1 MGTGLPS
8 ICRVDVLHV
17 VVPMTS
23 PFRKA
28 GRIQHDCDNAIVRVE
43 TEDGIVGW
51 GEAASAPLLTGD
63 TGERIASSIHFLAE
77 GLIGRDPRNIAR
89 LHRDLSAAMLHNH
102 SAVCAIDIALHD
114 VVGKALGVPVFQLIG
129 GQSREILPASVGLNA
144 EPDEAATA
152 KEWLDLGAEAFK
164 AKVSLADPAFEQA
177 ALKNIRDAI
186 GLDVLLAIDANGAW
200 TPAEA
205 LRFLDAVAHLDLAF
219 CEQPIASGSLTRLRS
234 VAERSPVPIY
244 ADESF
249 REPQDLITH
258 AEAGVAGVS
267 MKTIKMGGITGFMSA
282 AYLARLL
289 TLGVNVAGKSAT
301 SSIGS
306 SAMLHIG
313 TALPEMSGGIGLS
326 NHKLVEDLVLAP
338 VGLANGEL
346 RAPTG
351 PGLGIEVDESVVDGY
366 VKTRT
371 RLTA

>member
-1 MGTGLPS
+1 MR
-8 ICRVDVLHV
+8 IVRVDAVHV

-28 GRIQHDCDNAIVRVE
+28 GRVQHDCDNALVRIE
-43 TEDGIVGW
+43 TDDGIVGW

-63 TGERIASSIHFLAE
+63 TGARIASSIHYLAD
-77 GLIGRDPRNIAR
+77 GLIGRDPRSTAL
-89 LHRDLSAAMLHNH
+89 LHRDLSAAMLDNH

-114 VVGKALGVPVFQLIG
+114 IAGRALGVPIFQLIG
-129 GQSREILPASVGLNA
+129 GRSRENLPASVGLNA
-144 EPDEAATA
+144 EPEEAAKA
-152 KEWLDLGAEAFK
+152 KEWLDLGAAAFK
-164 AKVSLADPAFEQA
+164 AKVSLADPGYEQA
-177 ALKNIRDAI
+177 ALGEIRAALGPDSP
-186 GLDVLLAIDANGAW
+186 LAIDANGAW

-205 LRFLDAVAHLDLAF
+205 LRFLDAVADLDLAF
-219 CEQPIASGSLTRLRS
+219 CEQPIASGSLSRLRS

-249 REPQDLITH
+249 REPADLISH

-267 MKTIKMGGITGFMSA
+267 MKTIKMGGITGFMLA

-289 TLGVNVAGKSAT
+289 ELGVNVAGKSAT
-301 SSIGS
+301 SSIGG

-326 NHKLVEDLVLAP
+326 NHKLVEDLAVEP
-338 VGLANGEL
+338 VGLTDGAL

-351 PGLGIEVDESVVDGY
+351 PGLGIEVDESVVDRHTA
-366 VKTRT
+366 TRT